1 MAHYKSAES
10 FTRQINK
17 IWHATRVTPY
27 GALLSILLF
36 SVPVCAGSGTDN
48 FSRSDNLD
56 LGAAWDSYTNNSVD
70 SPCQILN
77 GATNGY
83 VTATSG
89 GGLDCVE
96 GYNAYI
102 PGNDQYVQVS
112 LPLGFLSPG
121 SQFASVLLRLAAPT
135 TYSGYVFRAQPPD
148 QVNTSR
154 LRKATAGTMT
164 TLVNDTTQTWAAT
177 DILRGEASSTTLTLK
192 RNGTQIIQTTDGTY
206 GSGRGGINVLDD
218 PSGVSNPVDDFEVG
232 DLGGGVTRR
241 PVSPMVFR

>member
-1 MAHYKSAES
+1 M
-10 FTRQINK
+10 K
-17 IWHATRVTPY
+17 IILLVA
-27 GALLSILLF
+27 ALLF
-36 SVPVCAGSGTDN
+36 AAPAFAGSGTDN

-56 LGAAWDSYTNNSVD
+56 LGAAWDSYINNSVD

-112 LPLGFLSPG
+112 LPLGFISPG
-121 SQFASVLLRLAAPT
+121 SLFVSVIARLAAPP
-135 TYSGYVFRAQPPD
+135 TYDGYVFRAQPSD
-148 QVNTSR
+148 QTNRSR
-154 LRKATAGTMT
+154 LRKMVGGVATLT
-164 TLVNDTTQTWAAT
+164 VNDTTTTWGAG

-192 RNGTQIIQTTDGTY
+192 RCTPTCSTIISTTDGTY